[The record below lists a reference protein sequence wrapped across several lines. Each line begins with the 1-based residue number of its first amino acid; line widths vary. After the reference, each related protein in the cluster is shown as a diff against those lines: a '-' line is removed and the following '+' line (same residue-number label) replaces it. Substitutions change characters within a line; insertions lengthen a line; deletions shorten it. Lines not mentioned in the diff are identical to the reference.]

1 MKEIHIVC
9 LVHKRTLNH
18 IEIIKTFADRGFA
31 LLYIEEEN
39 IKRPVYSRLILKS
52 YRIEDL

>member
-18 IEIIKTFADRGFA
+18 IEIIKTFADKIIA
-31 LLYIEEEN
+31 LSYIQVEN
-39 IKRPVYSRLILKS
+39 YKRPAYSQLILKS
-52 YRIEDL
+52 YRVDDL